1 MTQEEIVKRV
11 ETMSSEINYGFSM
24 PVHWKV
30 QKEIAV
36 YLTKSK
42 IEMLERLKEVFKTQA
57 IEGSD
62 ETVRFMSNQ
71 IDSEKAILK
80 ALEDG
85 NN

>member
-1 MTQEEIVKRV
+1 MTQEEIVKTV
-11 ETMSSEINYGFSM
+11 EIISSEINYGFSM

-42 IEMLERLKEVFKTQA
+42 IEMLERLMIDIDYLT
-57 IEGSD
+57 D
-62 ETVRFMSNQ
+62 EITVAGYILEQ
-71 IDSEKAILK
+71 ETILK